1 MGLAHKK
8 RFALLGCILLAVL
21 LCALINRK
29 PDKWSVTLTYQETSQ
44 YVVASAERP
53 SKKHGAVSYEFR
65 GPALLELVDTNSSG
79 TSDELIFKVVGEGE
93 TEMVF
98 YSIDPAAPNDTYAHA
113 YRCKISVSADV
124 LDLDKRLWRR

>member
-1 MGLAHKK
+1 MAHKK
-8 RFALLGCILLAVL
+8 RFVLLGCILLAVL
-21 LCALINRK
+21 LCVLINRK
-29 PDKWSVTLTYQETSQ
+29 PEKWSVTLTYQETSQ

-79 TSDELIFKVVGEGE
+79 ISDELIFKVVGEGE
-93 TEMVF
+93 TEMIF

-113 YRCKISVSADV
+113 YSCKISVSADV

>member
-1 MGLAHKK
+1 MAHKK
-8 RFALLGCILLAVL
+8 RFALLGCIFLVVL

-29 PDKWSVTLTYQETSQ
+29 AEKWSVTLTYQETSQ

-79 TSDELIFKVVGEGE
+79 ISDELIFKVVGEGE
-93 TEMVF
+93 TEMIF

-113 YRCKISVSADV
+113 YSCKISVSADV
-124 LDLDKRLWRR
+124 LDLDNRLWRR

>member
-1 MGLAHKK
+1 MFRK
-8 RFALLGCILLAVL
+8 RRVVLFGSILLVIL
-21 LCALINRK
+21 LCALAGHK
-29 PDKWSVTLTYQETSQ
+29 PDKFSVALTYQETTQ

-79 TSDELIFKVVGEGE
+79 NSDELIFEVVGEGE

-113 YRCKISVSADV
+113 YSCKISVSADV
-124 LDLDKRLWRR
+124 LDLDNRLWRR